1 MDFCLGKNHSFSV
14 CWLTLA
20 LVTAVASEAVAVDF
34 NRDIRP
40 ILSENCFHCH
50 GPDAASREA
59 DLRIDTQDGSR
70 QELSET
76 AAIVPHRP
84 EQSELINRIF
94 SEDPGLRMPPAD
106 SKRKLSAH
114 QKSLLQKWIA
124 EGGEYEQHWAFIAP
138 TRPVVPTAD
147 RVAWSSHPVDRFVW
161 DRLQVRGLHPAQRAD
176 RRTLIRR
183 VSLDLTGLPPTPD
196 QVDSFVHDPDLNA
209 YEKLVDRLLAAEQ
222 FGERWARPWL
232 DLARYADS
240 NGFQADQLRD
250 SWAYRDWVIQALND
264 DMPFDQFTIE
274 QLAGDLLPDATIDQQ
289 IATGFHRT
297 VTCNVEAGVH
307 PEENRV
313 NQVVDRVNATAT
325 AWLGM
330 TIECAQCHDHKYDP
344 VSQEEYY
351 KLFAFFN
358 NTPMEVENPS
368 GKGVSFDFW
377 GPKMD
382 LPLSPEQATTQSQLK
397 AEIASLQAKRKAV
410 LKAGD
415 WRGWTKR
422 LRTALDTPPQWQT
435 LPIASVEATG
445 GEDFEILDDQ
455 SILFQGRLPDTTV
468 YEITCNEIPANV
480 VGWKVEALTHPELP
494 GTGPGRG
501 DAVRSNFILSELEVT
516 VVSQDGNANSPM
528 TLHSPSADYSQPN
541 WPVANAIDGDPKT
554 GWAIGQKFQQSHWAQ
569 FLLED
574 PLGSKPGATLR
585 FRLEQNYGR
594 GRTIGR
600 VRLSALC
607 GDAIAFDVPE
617 EVATAVKKQPEDRS
631 PSEQTKLQNHFEASN
646 PTARSL
652 QRRIQKLTKQLNA
665 IQPDTTLVMV
675 ELDKQRETFLMQRG
689 DYLSPG
695 IKVAPG
701 TPMALHRMNENL
713 PKNRLG
719 LANWLVDPS
728 NPLTARVTVNRWWA
742 QLFGHGIVNTLED
755 FGTQSSPPTHPDL
768 LDWLAVE
775 FVESGWSMKHVLKT
789 IVTSETY
796 RQDSKVTAEQI
807 EADPANK
814 WYARGPRFRMSAEM
828 IRDNALAVSGLL
840 STKMHGPPI
849 MPYQPK
855 GIWRQVG
862 RNEPK
867 WVAATDQDRYRRG
880 IYVIWRRAAPYP
892 SFVNFDGPDRSS
904 CVVGRPRTNT
914 PLQALTLLNDPAYVE
929 MALGLAIRILREHP
943 SPDETQRL
951 SGAFQIVLARQ
962 PDEQESS
969 RLLALYRE
977 RKAHLQAHP
986 QEAQQL
992 VRGNS
997 FPMPDAPLAL
1007 TSSSTDVELAAW
1019 FYVANVLLNLDETI
1033 TKD

>member
-1 MDFCLGKNHSFSV
+1 MVFCFGKGFPTRFGL
-14 CWLTLA
+14 LTLA
-20 LVTAVASEAVAVDF
+20 LVLPLSPDAFAIDF
-34 NRDIRP
+34 NRDVRP

-50 GPDAASREA
+50 GPDAESREA
-59 DLRIDTQDGSR
+59 DLRLDTQTGSR
-70 QELSET
+70 ENLSGSP
-76 AAIVPHRP
+76 AIVPNEP
-84 EQSELINRIF
+84 DQSELIARIF
-94 SEDPGLRMPPAD
+94 SDDPGMLMPPPE
-106 SKRKLSAH
+106 SKRSLSAH
-114 QKSLLQKWIA
+114 QKSILKSWIA
-124 EGGEYEQHWAFIAP
+124 EGGGYEQHWAFIAP
-138 TRPVVPTAD
+138 TRPSAPQNDPPA
-147 RVAWSSHPVDRFVW
+147 ASSHPVDRFIRN
-161 DRLQVRGLHPAQRAD
+161 RLRERGLEPSQSAD

-183 VSLDLTGLPPTPD
+183 VSLDLTGLPPTPE
-196 QVDSFVHDPDLNA
+196 QVESFVKDSDLNA
-209 YEKLVDRLLAAEQ
+209 YERLVDRLLASEQ

-250 SWAYRDWVIQALND
+250 SWAYRDWVIDALND

-274 QLAGDLLPDATIDQQ
+274 QLAGDLLPDATINQK

-297 VTCNVEAGVH
+297 VPCNVEAGVH

-313 NQVVDRVNATAT
+313 NQVIDRVNATAT

-382 LPLSPEQATTQSQLK
+382 LPLPPDQASVRSQLQD
-397 AEIASLQAKRKAV
+397 EIAALETERNSV
-410 LKAGD
+410 LEAGD
-415 WRGWTKR
+415 FENWSKQLT
-422 LRTALDTPPQWQT
+422 TALDNQPEWKT
-435 LPIASVEATG
+435 LLIASVNSTG
-445 GEDFEILDDQ
+445 GEEFEILEDQ
-455 SILFQGRLPDTTV
+455 SILFSGKLPNTTV
-468 YEITCNEIPANV
+468 YEIDCDEIPADI
-480 VGWKVEALTHPELP
+480 VGWKVEALTHPSLP

-501 DAVRSNFILSELEVT
+501 DAVRSNFILSEFEVE
-516 VVSQDGNANSPM
+516 VVSKEGKPSKRLV
-528 TLHSPSADYSQPN
+528 LHSATADYSQSGWN
-541 WPVANAIDGDPKT
+541 VADAIDGDPKT
-554 GWAIGQKFQQSHWAQ
+554 GWAIASKFQQSHWAQ
-569 FLLED
+569 FLLQT
-574 PLGSKPGATLR
+574 PLRRNDDSTLR
-585 FRLEQNYGR
+585 FRLKQRYGR

-607 GDAIAFDVPE
+607 GDPLAIDVPE
-617 EVATAVKKQPEDRS
+617 KVAEAARKPAKDRS
-631 PSEQTKLQNHFEASN
+631 PSEFATLESHYEKTNPKARALERQIRKLSKRLES
-646 PTARSL
+646 T
-652 QRRIQKLTKQLNA
+652 
-665 IQPDTTLVMV
+665 QPATTLVMV
-675 ELDKQRETFLMQRG
+675 EMKEQRETFVMQRG
-689 DYLSPG
+689 NYLSPG
-695 IKVAPG
+695 DRVSAG
-701 TPMALHRMNENL
+701 TPMALHPMDEDL
-713 PKNRLG
+713 PQNRLG
-719 LANWLVDPS
+719 LASWLVDPA

-742 QLFGHGIVNTLED
+742 QLFGHGIVDTLED
-755 FGTQSSPPTHPDL
+755 FGTQSSPPTHPAL

-796 RQDSKVTAEQI
+796 QQDSKVSADLI

-840 STKMHGPPI
+840 SGKMHGPPI
-849 MPYQPK
+849 MPHQPT

-867 WVAATDQDRYRRG
+867 WIAAIDQDRYRRG
-880 IYVIWRRAAPYP
+880 IYVVWRRAAPYP

-929 MALGLAIRILREHP
+929 MALALANRILCEHP
-943 SPDETQRL
+943 DASDSDRL
-951 SGAFQIVLARQ
+951 SAVFEIVLARQ
-962 PDEQESS
+962 PDPNESA
-969 RLLALYRE
+969 RLMAFLDE
-977 RKAHLQAHP
+977 RKQHLQFNPELAKSLV
-986 QEAQQL
+986 QEH
-992 VRGNS
+992 S
-997 FPMPDAPLAL
+997 FPNH
-1007 TSSSTDVELAAW
+1007 TTHSSTEELGAW